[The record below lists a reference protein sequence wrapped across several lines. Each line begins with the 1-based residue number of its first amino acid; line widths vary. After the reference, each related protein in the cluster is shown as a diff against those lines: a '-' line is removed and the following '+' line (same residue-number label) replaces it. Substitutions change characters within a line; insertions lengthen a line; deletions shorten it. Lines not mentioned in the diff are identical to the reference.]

1 MELKNYIVVEKFVD
15 LFVDLFEEAGPEGE
29 PYRLDIV
36 GDCFKTYEEARAYA
50 QKIRQKNALTS
61 FGEIFY
67 NDSEEHDAGKFLA
80 VQQIDTVIC
89 TINTVTDS
97 FSVEMNNF
105 HDNRLAVTVNER
117 AIMNFLSKNRYIT
130 VKDINNKSDIILNTR
145 QIIAVHL

>member
-1 MELKNYIVVEKFVD
+1 MIKLKNYIVVKQFVD
-15 LFVDLFEEAGPEGE
+15 LSEEEGFESE
-29 PYRLDIV
+29 PYRLGVV

-50 QKIRQKNALTS
+50 QKISQKSDLTS

-67 NDSEEHDAGKFLA
+67 TDSEEHDAGKFLA

-105 HDNRLAVTVNER
+105 HDNRLAATVDER